1 MKTPADRDRHDV
13 ALFRY
18 GQIADIMT
26 LPPGVERAAAVRAR
40 AERAHAIPGSTR
52 TRVLRDWIRIYERD
66 GFDGLMPK
74 ARSVRAQP
82 RRMSPDV
89 IETLLPIKRDAPEL
103 SVRKVIEQAR
113 DSGEDGETR
122 VAVDRG
128 RRRKTCLLAILDDAT
143 RVIPYARL
151 SFADNTPAFLLVLRG
166 AITRRGLA
174 ARLYVDN
181 GSNFRSRQLAM
192 ICARLGIAFSMRART
207 TTREGKDRQVF
218 PHSTSPGP
226 GPARPAGQH

>member
-113 DSGEDGETR
+113 DSGEDGETH
-122 VAVDRG
+122 ASPS
-128 RRRKTCLLAILDDAT
+128 TADA
-143 RVIPYARL
+143 
-151 SFADNTPAFLLVLRG
+151 S
-166 AITRRGLA
+166 
-174 ARLYVDN
+174 
-181 GSNFRSRQLAM
+181 
-192 ICARLGIAFSMRART
+192 
-207 TTREGKDRQVF
+207 
-218 PHSTSPGP
+218 
-226 GPARPAGQH
+226 ARPACWPSSMTPHGSSPMPGSHSPTTRRTFSWCCAGQSPAGVSPQGFTSTTAATSAPGSWR